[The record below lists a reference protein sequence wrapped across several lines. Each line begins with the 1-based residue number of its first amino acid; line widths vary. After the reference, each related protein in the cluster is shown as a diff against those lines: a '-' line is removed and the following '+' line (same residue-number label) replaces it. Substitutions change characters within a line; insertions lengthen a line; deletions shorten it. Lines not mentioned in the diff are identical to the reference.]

1 MLHSPADHSGKPKD
15 RQLIAVVIV
24 LFLATAPARATAAT
38 PTEQVEATVRSVLR
52 ILREQPAWEAQ
63 ELKQA
68 IGRRFDFEEMA
79 KRSLGRHWRKLTAEQ
94 RQRFVTLFTNLLKN
108 TYIDEIKAY
117 NNEKVIFTSER
128 RDGAY
133 AVVQSQIV
141 PRNSQPIS
149 VDYKLHMAGDEW
161 KVYDVVVENVSL
173 VNNYRSQ
180 FNRVLFNGTFEEL
193 IDRMKAVEQSESRN
207 KEAA

>member
-1 MLHSPADHSGKPKD
+1 M
-15 RQLIAVVIV
+15 IAVVIV

-173 VNNYRSQ
+173 VNNYGSQ
-180 FNRVLFNGTFEEL
+180 FNRVLVNGSFEEL